1 MKAAL
6 PILVNLSPCVVA
18 GNPISRLIG
27 MIMDW
32 REMAGRPTV
41 REMQTGEKWWAWSG
55 GKRIGY
61 GWKDD
66 QWDGRIDPIRG
77 WIIAF
82 CWLVAC
88 SAE

>member
-1 MKAAL
+1 
-6 PILVNLSPCVVA
+6 
-18 GNPISRLIG
+18 

-41 REMQTGEKWWAWSG
+41 RGMQIGEKWWAWSG

-66 QWDGRIDPIRG
+66 HWDGGIDPIRG

-88 SAE
+88 CAE